1 MIADPHAAEYAAA
14 TAAMN
19 DFYGRPLTPPT
30 TTMRAGRLH
39 DTHAVGD
46 YVEFTD
52 ELGEPRRGYVIE
64 AQDGDTY
71 LIRCHLIGGGQEVI
85 AAHIDSFRPF

>member
-1 MIADPHAAEYAAA
+1 MICDPHSNEYAAA
-14 TAAMN
+14 AAAMRE
-19 DFYGRPLTPPT
+19 FYGQPLTPPIT
-30 TTMRAGRLH
+30 KMRDGVVV

-46 YVEFTD
+46 HVEFVN

-64 AQDGDTY
+64 AQEGDTY
-71 LIRCHLIGGGQEVI
+71 LIRCHLTGGGQEVV

>member
-14 TAAMN
+14 AAAMN

-30 TTMRAGRLH
+30 TTMRAGRLV

-46 YVEFTD
+46 YVEFVD

-64 AQDGDTY
+64 THDDDTY
-71 LIRCHLIGGGQEVI
+71 LVRCHLIGGGQEVI

>member
-1 MIADPHAAEYAAA
+1 MICDPHAAEYAAA
-14 TAAMN
+14 AAAMN

-30 TTMRAGRLH
+30 TTMRAGRII

-46 YVEFTD
+46 YVEFCD

-64 AQDGDTY
+64 AQDGDFY
-71 LIRCHLIGGGQEVI
+71 LVRCHLIGGGQAVI
-85 AAHIDSFRPF
+85 AAHIDAFRPF